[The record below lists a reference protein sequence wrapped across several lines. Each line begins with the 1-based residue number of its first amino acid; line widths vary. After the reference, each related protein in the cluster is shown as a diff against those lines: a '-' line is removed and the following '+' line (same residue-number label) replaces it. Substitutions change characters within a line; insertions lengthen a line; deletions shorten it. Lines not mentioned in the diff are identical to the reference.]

1 MPRLIVVSNRV
12 ADIHSSNAA
21 SAGGLAMAMAGALK
35 EEGGVWLGWSGETTD
50 DGDGPPQFTTVENVT
65 LAKIDLSQQHVEE
78 YYNGYANRTLWPL
91 FHHRTDLTAYEQS
104 FSESYLDVN
113 RTFAKAIRSFVQ
125 PDDVIWVQDY
135 HLIPLGRELRALGV
149 DNRIGF
155 FLHIPWPAREL
166 FVTLPQHSDLVWSL
180 FGYDLIG
187 FQTEKDLTAFRDYF
201 QTELDSQPDDEGLI
215 DLFGRRLMARSY
227 PISINPSEMA
237 ELSRTEEAATSFRR
251 MREGNKDRKILLGV
265 DRIDY
270 SKGLPHKFAA
280 YNRFLERFPE
290 RRGTASLFQ
299 IGQPSRS
306 LVEEYQDLGEELV
319 AEAGRINGRFGRLDW
334 TPLSYHTQSYGRD
347 ALAGIYRAADACL
360 VTPLRDGMNLVAK
373 EFVAA
378 QDPEDPGVLLLSRF
392 AGAAE
397 QLTEAVFLNPYDK
410 EQSAEAI
417 AQALDMPLAERKE
430 RWRAMFDTISSSS
443 LTAWKNNFMADLKNE
458 DRPDAPERAD
468 VYAF

>member
-21 SAGGLAMAMAGALK
+21 SSGGLALAMGGALK
-35 EEGGVWLGWSGETTD
+35 EEGGVWLGWSGKAIDKGDSPPHFETV
-50 DGDGPPQFTTVENVT
+50 GKVTV
-65 LAKIDLSQQHVEE
+65 ARIDLSRRHVEE

-104 FSESYLDVN
+104 FRDAYLDVN
-113 RTFAKAIRSFVQ
+113 RTFAHAIRSFVQ

-155 FLHIPWPAREL
+155 FLHIPWPAMEL
-166 FVTLPQHSDLVWSL
+166 FISLPQHADLVWSL
-180 FGYDLIG
+180 FGYDLVG
-187 FQTEKDLTAFRDYF
+187 FQTEKDLKAFCDYF
-201 QTELDSQPDDEGLI
+201 ETELDAQPDEDGLM
-215 DLFGRRLMARSY
+215 DLFGRRLLARSY
-227 PISINPSEMA
+227 PISINPAEMVELGRSEKA
-237 ELSRTEEAATSFRR
+237 QESFRR
-251 MREGNKDRKILLGV
+251 VCEGNAGRKILLGV

-280 YNRFLERFPE
+280 FSRFLERFPE
-290 RRGTASLFQ
+290 RRGTASLLQ

-306 LVEEYQDLGEELV
+306 LVEEYQDLGDELV
-319 AEAGRINGRFGRLDW
+319 AEAGRINGRFGKLDW
-334 TPLSYHTQSYGRD
+334 TPLAYHTQSYGRD
-347 ALAGIYRAADACL
+347 ALAGIYRAADVCL

-378 QDPEDPGVLLLSRF
+378 QDPEDPGVLILSRF

-397 QLTEAVFLNPYDK
+397 QLTEAILVNPYDK
-410 EQSAEAI
+410 EQCAETI
-417 AQALDMPLAERKE
+417 AQAIDMPLPERIE
-430 RWRAMFDTISSSS
+430 RWRALNATISRSS
-443 LTAWKNNFMADLKNE
+443 LSAWKDDFMRDLRALKDQRNE
-458 DRPDAPERAD
+458 AASG
-468 VYAF
+468 VFSF

>member
-12 ADIHSSNAA
+12 ADIHSTGSA
-21 SAGGLAMAMAGALK
+21 SSGGLAMAMAGALK
-35 EEGGVWLGWSGETTD
+35 EEGGVWLGWSGNATD
-50 DGDGPPQFTTVENVT
+50 NGDGEPEFSTRNNVT
-65 LAKIDLSQQHVEE
+65 LARIDLSRQHVEE

-104 FSESYLDVN
+104 FRDSYLDVN
-113 RTFAKAIRSFVQ
+113 RTFARAIRSFVK

-166 FVTLPQHSDLVWSL
+166 FVTLPQHADLVWSL
-180 FGYDLIG
+180 FGYDLVG
-187 FQTEKDLTAFRDYF
+187 FQTDKDLAAFRDYF
-201 QTELDSQPDDEGLI
+201 HTELNAHPNEEGLI
-215 DLFGRRLMARSY
+215 DMFGRRLLAKSY
-227 PISINPSEMA
+227 PISINPSEMVD
-237 ELSRTEEAATSFRR
+237 LSQTEEASSSYRR
-251 MREGNKDRKILLGV
+251 IRKVNAGRKILLGV

-270 SKGLPHKFAA
+270 SKGLLHKFAA
-280 YNRFLERFPE
+280 YNRFLEKFPD
-290 RRGTASLFQ
+290 RRGTATLLQ
-299 IGQPSRS
+299 IGQPSRD
-306 LVEEYQDLGEELV
+306 LVAEYQDLGEDLI

-347 ALAGIYRAADACL
+347 ALAGIYRAAHACL

-378 QDPEDPGVLLLSRF
+378 QDPDDPGVLLLSRF

-397 QLTEAVFLNPYDK
+397 QMKEALLINPHDK
-410 EQSAEAI
+410 EQCADAI
-417 AQALDMPLAERKE
+417 AQALDMPRAERIE
-430 RWRAMFDTISSSS
+430 RWKALDETISRSS
-443 LTAWKNNFMADLKNE
+443 LSAWKEQFMTDLRNLG
-458 DRPDAPERAD
+458 D
-468 VYAF
+468 VNTPPSGNVFAF